1 MLSTDLVTYAQWSG
15 YFTIFCA
22 VLAIL
27 GWILKWG
34 IRFRL
39 VGVTGFMIV
48 LTAGLF
54 ALNLGLYTRPVIPG
68 AAKFTRVF
76 DNGSTN
82 LVIAVSPEITESELE
97 ATLLQAASDLY
108 SPGRLAQGPE
118 KMVIRARTVLHP
130 KVGVTQP
137 LYLGEVKRSL
147 VARSDDQMEF
157 TLYRKQFAQLPKP
170 TA

>member
-1 MLSTDLVTYAQWSG
+1 MSSTDLVTYAQWSG

-22 VLAIL
+22 VIAVL
-27 GWILKWG
+27 GLVFKWG

-39 VGVTGFMIV
+39 VGVTGFMVV

-54 ALNLGLYTRPVIPG
+54 ALSLGLYTRPVIPG
-68 AAKFTRVF
+68 AVKFTRVF

-82 LVIAVSPEITESELE
+82 LVIAVSPEITEAELE
-97 ATLLQAASDLY
+97 ATLRQAASDLY
-108 SPGRLAQGPE
+108 SPGRLAQGTE
-118 KMVIRARTVLHP
+118 KMTIRARTVLHP
-130 KVGVTQP
+130 RPGVSQP

-147 VARSDDQMEF
+147 MSRNDDQMEF
-157 TLYRKQFAQLPKP
+157 TLYRDQFAQLPKP